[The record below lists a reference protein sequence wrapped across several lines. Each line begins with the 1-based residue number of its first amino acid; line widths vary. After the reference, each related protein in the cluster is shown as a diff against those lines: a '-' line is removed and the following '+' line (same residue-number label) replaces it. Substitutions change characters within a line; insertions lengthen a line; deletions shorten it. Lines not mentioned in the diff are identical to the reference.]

1 MEEKQKLTVDR
12 IIIFEEPI
20 PERHNLDAFLIF
32 KRKKIIPRRNYRAL
46 VYVRE
51 KIPNRSHFVL
61 TYVPGFFNLNP
72 GDQITKA
79 RLTDLETKHREKV
92 TQWVITNNSRYIITE
107 PQCNCNSENLKV
119 SAFTLGASNHTPTV
133 IKNPDSLPDIKKLES
148 APKLETVSSKSEIN
162 VES

>member
-1 MEEKQKLTVDR
+1 MEENKKLTVDR
-12 IIIFEEPI
+12 IIIYEEPI

-32 KRKKIIPRRNYRAL
+32 KRKKIVPRRNYRAL

-72 GDQITKA
+72 GDAISKA

-92 TQWVITNNSRYIITE
+92 TQWVVTNQSRFIITE
-107 PQCNCNSENLKV
+107 PVCSCNSDNLRV
-119 SAFTLGASNHTPTV
+119 STFTLGASKHTPTV
-133 IKNPDSLPDIKKLES
+133 IKNPDALPDIKKLES
-148 APKLETVSSKSEIN
+148 APKLETVPSKSEIN

>member
-1 MEEKQKLTVDR
+1 MQEKLTVDR

-46 VYVRE
+46 VYIRE

-72 GDQITKA
+72 GDTITKA

-92 TQWVITNNSRYIITE
+92 TQERFQIDTSR
-107 PQCNCNSENLKV
+107 SGRKVLK
-119 SAFTLGASNHTPTV
+119 SYLSG
-133 IKNPDSLPDIKKLES
+133 
-148 APKLETVSSKSEIN
+148 
-162 VES
+162 